1 MVEFQ
6 QHRKSCIIV
15 SRMPRLAR
23 TIVSFVALA
32 ALTVCAADEVYR
44 SAVVDDKG
52 QLHLKLASGKEIL
65 PRKSKGQTS
74 FGDARISSDGC
85 TVGWLAMY
93 PYPLPAEAWRGPLG
107 GALVIYRAGRV
118 LGTFHA
124 GQPILGWEF
133 QEGGKRVAYRE
144 APMHGGSQT
153 CFLGDVDSGRFVA
166 QWSNGSG
173 DRQPEWADLCEPLH
187 G

>member
-1 MVEFQ
+1 
-6 QHRKSCIIV
+6 
-15 SRMPRLAR
+15 LA
-23 TIVSFVALA
+23 ALA
-32 ALTVCAADEVYR
+32 ALALCAADPLYR
-44 SAVVDDKG
+44 SVVVDDKG
-52 QLHLKLASGKEIL
+52 QLHIKLASGKEIL

-74 FGDARISSDGC
+74 FGDPGISADGR

-93 PYPLPAEAWRGPLG
+93 PYPHPEEAWRGPLG
-107 GALVIYRAGRV
+107 GAMVVYRAGRV
-118 LGTFHA
+118 LHTFPA
-124 GQPILGWEF
+124 DQPIWKWGF
-133 QEGGKRVAYRE
+133 RDGGKRVTYQE